1 MAVRTIAAD
10 GSGDFT
16 TLAAWWDSLP
26 ATLTEPEI
34 AEIKGELVMAT
45 TYLPSKVTSATNYIE
60 LRAAPG
66 HKHTGIPGTGARIIG
81 PSSGSTPGRIIEG
94 GCRHYR
100 YINLELVSNHSS
112 EPISH
117 ASAVT
122 GATLHIEGCIFR
134 STAQTGTANLLLLTA
149 ATLAA
154 TIQNSLFISSARGL
168 DSRGIGSLAM
178 RNCTWWSTTDSLV
191 VIAGSTT
198 TITNCYA
205 GRSVGTQQV
214 YSNASTPT
222 GSYNASSDTTATA
235 RFPTGSINS
244 VAGSAVFENPAAGD
258 FRLKAGAALIDVG
271 TTISGLTTDIIGTT
285 RPQGAAYDIG
295 AFEYASGGP
304 PPTPPSGTT
313 TITDVAP
320 GATSALV
327 TYSYSAGDATG
338 FEYRVNGGAAASIGA
353 SPATVSGLTAS
364 TTYSLEVRAINAA
377 GAGAWSAVKNFT
389 TEAEGPGNLPPSFD
403 GPSIAAISA
412 TEGIA
417 LSALDVS
424 SRFSDA
430 ESALTFS
437 AVGSWPAG
445 VTVSSAGVISGTPTT
460 AGTYSGLQV
469 RATDA
474 GSLTADSNTFSITV
488 AAAAPPSTITVT
500 EPLKNNTGTL
510 LANVS
515 GVRVA
520 VLEAA
525 TLAGVFETSGLTT
538 SASGLLA
545 AITDASITTGQQ
557 YHVVIKLAD
566 GSVGITGPIT
576 AS

>member
-1 MAVRTIAAD
+1 MSIMFL
-10 GSGDFT
+10 S
-16 TLAAWWDSLP
+16 SP
-26 ATLTEPEI
+26 A
-34 AEIKGELVMAT
+34 
-45 TYLPSKVTSATNYIE
+45 
-60 LRAAPG
+60 
-66 HKHTGIPGTGARIIG
+66 
-81 PSSGSTPGRIIEG
+81 
-94 GCRHYR
+94 
-100 YINLELVSNHSS
+100 
-112 EPISH
+112 
-117 ASAVT
+117 
-122 GATLHIEGCIFR
+122 
-134 STAQTGTANLLLLTA
+134 
-149 ATLAA
+149 
-154 TIQNSLFISSARGL
+154 
-168 DSRGIGSLAM
+168 
-178 RNCTWWSTTDSLV
+178 
-191 VIAGSTT
+191 IAGSTSAGGTYASSLPGTEWLAAGNWCVISIITDNIGATAGT
-198 TITNCYA
+198 TNDHVSFSAHGLSWTKLYEYTASQGVA
-205 GRSVGTQQV
+205 GDGVTISAWIAQ
-214 YSNASTPT
+214 NT
-222 GSYNASSDTTATA
+222 GSTIGTFSFSAGFSASVANVLVKPVVLSSGNPVNLEGVVGRAAYGTGALGELSFSGMPSATRFFLRLIGVENPSLDDITVTSGWTRIDSATRIGSSSNGVAWRAEYLSSSGTGASSSPTFPVSKDTV
-235 RFPTGSINS
+235 SI
-244 VAGSAVFENPAAGD
+244 
-258 FRLKAGAALIDVG
+258 LLAL
-271 TTISGLTTDIIGTT
+271 TDEEMPSEV
-285 RPQGAAYDIG
+285 PQ
-295 AFEYASGGP
+295 
-304 PPTPPSGTT
+304 GTT

-338 FEYRVNGGAAASIGA
+338 FECRLNGGTAASIGA

-364 TTYSLEVRAINAA
+364 TTYSIEIRAINAA
-377 GAGAWSAVKNFT
+377 GAGSWSAVANFT
-389 TEAEGPGNLPPSFD
+389 TDAEGPGNLPPSFD

-412 TEGIA
+412 TEGVA

-474 GSLTADSNTFSITV
+474 GALTADSNAFSITV
-488 AAAAPPSTITVT
+488 AAAALPSTITVT

-545 AITDASITTGQQ
+545 AITDAAITTGQQ